1 MTKLWRTFLAIT
13 SFISFSAMEAAE
25 TAPTVATARFSG
37 GAAQLRVISATQVQ
51 AGRRYD
57 ARVELQLEIPPGT
70 QSGERV
76 ELPDDLYLDN
86 ASTPVL
92 ALFVISGKN
101 LAKTSYAWSVE
112 GKTGRVV
119 ISDLDIGDARLR
131 LLGVDLEL
139 VLTRVTQWET
149 LTFQAELGRSE
160 FFQCGPFELRATGE
174 AQRFQVDAWA
184 YPQFKPQHEAYRK
197 RVPVTFIDHRFAMRQ
212 LKVFDAANRSPAGV
226 ATSVPS
232 IGAMTSTFS
241 NFRATDGNGWA
252 ASESEDIKYPVSMT
266 VRLPQRFESERIKF
280 HFDMI
285 PLAPPPPRKR

>member
-1 MTKLWRTFLAIT
+1 MFMAAL
-13 SFISFSAMEAAE
+13 EAAE

-37 GAAQLRVISATQVQ
+37 GAAQLRVISATQTP
-51 AGRRYD
+51 AGRRFD
-57 ARVELQLEIPPGT
+57 ARVELQLEIPPAA
-70 QSGERV
+70 QSGGMP

-86 ASTPVL
+86 VSTPVL
-92 ALFVISGKN
+92 ALFVISGRN
-101 LAKTSYAWSVE
+101 LAKTSYGWSVE

-139 VLTRVTQWET
+139 VLTRVTEWET
-149 LTFQAELGRSE
+149 LAFQAGLGRSD
-160 FFQCGPFELRATGE
+160 FFQCGPFELRANGE
-174 AQRFQVDAWA
+174 ARQFQVDAWA

-197 RVPVTFIDHRFAMRQ
+197 RVPVTFLDHRFAMRQ
-212 LKVFDAANRSPAGV
+212 LKVFDAANRVPAGV

-232 IGAMTSTFS
+232 IGAITSTFS
-241 NFRATDGNGWA
+241 NFRGTDDDGSA
-252 ASESEDIKYPVSMT
+252 APDGDNIKYPVSMR